1 MRIAI
6 TAAIVLLG
14 AALPAQAADP
24 LAVSTEAA
32 ALAVPAPQPGFDWTG
47 FYAGVFGSAGQSVDD
62 GGQLGLGLNAGV
74 NAQFDFV
81 LVGAEVTL
89 QGLSGDTID
98 TAYGQV
104 LGRTGVVITDDVL
117 LYAAAGYGWDLG
129 GSGSGGGAF
138 AGGGLELALSDN
150 VSVRAQY
157 LRGFDDAATTPSDQV
172 TLGASFHF

>member
-1 MRIAI
+1 MRIAV
-6 TAAIVLLG
+6 TAAIVLIG
-14 AALPAQAADP
+14 AAFPAQAADP
-24 LAVSTEAA
+24 LSVSTDAA
-32 ALAVPAPQPGFDWTG
+32 ALAVPAQPGFDWSG
-47 FYAGVFGSAGQSVDD
+47 FYAGIFGSAGQSVGD
-62 GGQLGLGLNAGV
+62 GGQLGLGLNAGI

-129 GSGSGGGAF
+129 GSGSGAF
-138 AGGGLELALSDN
+138 AGGGLELALTDN

-172 TLGASFHF
+172 TLGAAFHF